1 MVTYGEGGF
10 TVKFSTLTNSIIVVI
25 KVFWYLI
32 TMYNQGIVVFD
43 TKVQS
48 RYQGICCEG
57 FVTDT
62 KIVV

>member
-1 MVTYGEGGF
+1 
-10 TVKFSTLTNSIIVVI
+10 
-25 KVFWYLI
+25 
-32 TMYNQGIVVFD
+32 VVFD